1 MDLGSLLTAA
11 ILQSCCEMGGSAITS
26 NFKVMGLLDIHVKHL
41 KSWMCKRN
49 VAATKALA
57 GFL

>member
-26 NFKVMGLLDIHVKHL
+26 NFKVMGLFNRYNPDCVKGTLQQPKH
-41 KSWMCKRN
+41 
-49 VAATKALA
+49 
-57 GFL
+57 